1 MNPVPDFICL
11 AGASGAGKD
20 TLGTMLAEAHGY
32 QRVALAD
39 PLKVAMMGLF
49 GLGPEQLWGEARN
62 VPDARLGRAPRELYQ
77 RFGQACVEL
86 DPEVWLR
93 PFRTRVESL
102 RREGL
107 RVVCTDLRT
116 PREFEA
122 AREMGAALW
131 LITRPGAGAPG
142 ALGQHATERG
152 VAAFE
157 ASRFD
162 RVLSNTGT
170 LEQLRE
176 ELSRALEAPGAVAQ
190 P

>member
-1 MNPVPDFICL
+1 MSPLPGFICL

-20 TLGTMLAEAHGY
+20 TLGSLLAEAHGY

-39 PLKVAMMGLF
+39 PLKVTMMGLF
-49 GLGPEQLWGEARN
+49 GLSREQLWGEARN

-77 RFGQACVEL
+77 RFGQVCVEL

-93 PFRTRVESL
+93 PFRERVESL
-102 RREGL
+102 RREGG

-116 PREFEA
+116 PREFEV
-122 AREMGAALW
+122 AREMGAVLW
-131 LITRPGAGAPG
+131 LVVRPGAGAPG

-157 ASRFD
+157 ASRFH
-162 RVLSNTGT
+162 RVLHNTDT
-170 LEQLRE
+170 LEHLRQGLAE
-176 ELSRALEAPGAVAQ
+176 ALAAG
-190 P
+190 